1 MAVTTSSKIMSAGS
15 MEFGQVAPTVPSG
28 IFFHSP
34 IANHVF
40 MSAQYSATYR
50 EISRLHELA
59 QTTRGSQGAGSQNLL
74 FTF

>member
-34 IANHVF
+34 I
-40 MSAQYSATYR
+40 
-50 EISRLHELA
+50 EISTLMV
-59 QTTRGSQGAGSQNLL
+59 TVPSCSVSQQGQEPKRDKNRVQ
-74 FTF
+74 